1 MQRRGRPE
9 RPGGATPSNV
19 LLDSFS
25 DFLGSIL
32 SLISSSVVRVSME
45 KELIFVSRRNNK
57 FIDLIL

>member
-1 MQRRGRPE
+1 MQWRGRPE
-9 RPGGATPSNV
+9 RSGGTTSSNV
-19 LLDSFS
+19 LDSFS